1 MVMINERCQFLTGI
15 KESWAEFSQT
25 QENEKEYV

>member
-15 KESWAEFSQT
+15 KESLEEFSQT
-25 QENEKEYV
+25 QENEKKYV